1 MMFLFI
7 AFFRDRKFLTEIG
20 FLFVGLFVL
29 LLRRVFFSRAE
40 TPVLCFVPSRLAVSV
55 LYGYFKN
62 FMWWCSSIVVPLLSF
77 YVHKFWAM
85 FFVFVFFR
93 CPVCQYVWPSVCPSV
108 GDTCKPVLFH
118 CVVVLCFVRAFKCWI
133 FYGFVFFQFRIFSFL
148 SLARQSQ
155 MFLFLFEWFCFFLFW
170 VQIFSVVCPFQNFSF
185 GRSLLFRILFL
196 LLLFS
201 FRFVFVKK
209 KDKDLSR

>member
-1 MMFLFI
+1 MFLFI

-77 YVHKFWAM
+77 YVHKFLAM

-93 CPVCQYVWPSVCPSV
+93 CPVCQYVWPSVRPLVIHVSQFCSTVSLCYVSLELSSV
-108 GDTCKPVLFH
+108 GYFTDSSF
-118 CVVVLCFVRAFKCWI
+118 FN
-133 FYGFVFFQFRIFSFL
+133 FVFFLSFL
-148 SLARQSQ
+148 WLDNRK
-155 MFLFLFEWFCFFLFW
+155 CFYFYLNGFA
-170 VQIFSVVCPFQNFSF
+170 FF
-185 GRSLLFRILFL
+185 ILSSDF
-196 LLLFS
+196 
-201 FRFVFVKK
+201 
-209 KDKDLSR
+209 